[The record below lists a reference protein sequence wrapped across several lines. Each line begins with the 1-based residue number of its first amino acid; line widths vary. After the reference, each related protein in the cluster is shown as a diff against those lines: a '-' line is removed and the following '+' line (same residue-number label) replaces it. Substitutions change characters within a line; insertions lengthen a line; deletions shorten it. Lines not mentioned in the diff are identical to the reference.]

1 MLHPYQTCE
10 FDIIYNTGFE
20 TRWLWQLMIWAP
32 VLLGT
37 LSHLRLMPTSTQTKS
52 FNQTSEVAFLRSCQG
67 FHHHCLTTLTR
78 IFFPSPGDVNITGNS
93 LEVPV
98 TGRHGHHGF
107 VAVEEQLGRQELSKY
122 ILIEPQDSEALVV
135 GNTFVLRYID
145 WTVVLTN
152 MLPRI
157 ILRKC
162 LFAPQICR
170 CG

>member
-1 MLHPYQTCE
+1 M
-10 FDIIYNTGFE
+10 
-20 TRWLWQLMIWAP
+20 
-32 VLLGT
+32 
-37 LSHLRLMPTSTQTKS
+37 
-52 FNQTSEVAFLRSCQG
+52 AFLHSCQG
-67 FHHHCLTTLTR
+67 FHHHCLTTLTL

-145 WTVVLTN
+145 
-152 MLPRI
+152 
-157 ILRKC
+157 
-162 LFAPQICR
+162 
-170 CG
+170 